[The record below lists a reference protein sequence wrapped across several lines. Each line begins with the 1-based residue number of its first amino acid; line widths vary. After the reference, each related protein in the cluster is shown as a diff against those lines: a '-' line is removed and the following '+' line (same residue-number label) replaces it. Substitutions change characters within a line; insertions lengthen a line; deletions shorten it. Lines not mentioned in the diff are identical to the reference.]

1 MDNKIKY
8 KRLSSIID
16 SNYERNNYCYAR
28 YRNDPSIELNAT
40 AESNYNWGL
49 SFDWLQ
55 NSDLTKSAQVNVIK
69 ACIDTIVSKL
79 ANQKARPFFNPVNGS
94 PKTRLVVKQAQTFFD
109 ALYEQDLV
117 VEKISKAFLEACI
130 FGRGYVWVNP
140 ITYNIEVL
148 PSWCVGY
155 SSTEAAFGEAQ
166 TLLVKYT
173 YYPTSLLKDYKK
185 TDKAFVKYAILVDLE
200 TKKVVEF
207 IDDQEY
213 KTHSY
218 TGEELPLVLITYNT
232 DVYGAYTTSI
242 VDELDGIQT
251 RIDEINAKIS
261 AASQLTPANVTYVIE
276 GSNLN
281 PGDVS
286 AETGM
291 VYGVK
296 LPVGMSTLPVQT
308 VTPAPFDP
316 VWQNLLEF
324 YIKQAF
330 ETIGVSQLSAM
341 SKKPAGLDSGTALQ
355 TMEDIESDRFETQVT
370 HYVNAFVKLAKVFID
385 VIPEDADIVIPT
397 LQNSSFK
404 WKDIKEQTNQYKIQ
418 YSAATALSKDPQEKA
433 KFIGQ
438 LTQLG
443 LVTPYEA
450 GQYLDLPD
458 LQGAF
463 EGSEA
468 VMNGVNTCIENA
480 LNGNIDIPDYVNYQ
494 QLAQRIAI
502 VENQLYSSLTGDKKN
517 DKDVIE
523 SLNNIQQLEDNLLTI
538 MQESGFVES
547 TQPEEAVTTDQGM
560 GIAPSATGS
569 ADITSMLNNTDMGN
583 TEGVAESG
591 VNPTEIGSEGDVNNV
606 Q

>member
-8 KRLSSIID
+8 KILSSIID

-28 YRNDPSIELNAT
+28 YRNDPSVELNT
-40 AESNYNWGL
+40 ASESNYNWGIN
-49 SFDWLQ
+49 FDYIQ
-55 NSDLTKSAQVNVIK
+55 NSDLGKSAQVNIIK
-69 ACIDTIVSKL
+69 SCVDTIVSKL
-79 ANQKARPFFNPVNGS
+79 ANQKARPYFNPVNGS

-109 ALYEQDLV
+109 ALYEQENI
-117 VEKISKAFLEACI
+117 VEKISKAFLESCI

-140 ITYNIEVL
+140 ISYNIEVL
-148 PSWCVGY
+148 PSWCVGLF
-155 SSTEAAFGEAQ
+155 SSEAAYG
-166 TLLVKYT
+166 TPKTMLVKYNT
-173 YYPTSLLKDYKK
+173 YPSSLLDKK
-185 TDKAFVKYAILVDLE
+185 TDKIYVRYAILVDLE
-200 TKKVVEF
+200 TKKVEEY
-207 IDDQEY
+207 IDDTLY
-213 KTHSY
+213 KSHTY
-218 TGEELPLVLITYNT
+218 TGEELPFVQITYNT
-232 DVYGAYTTSI
+232 DVYGAYTPSI

-296 LPVGMSTLPVQT
+296 LPVGMTSLPVQT

-324 YIKQAF
+324 YIKQAY
-330 ETIGVSQLSAM
+330 EVIGVSQLSAM

-370 HYVNAFVKLAKVFID
+370 HYVNTFVKLAKVFID

-404 WKDIKEQTNQYKIQ
+404 WKDIKEQTNCYKIQ
-418 YSAATALSKDPQEKA
+418 YSAATALSKDPQEKM
-433 KFIGQ
+433 KFISQ
-438 LTQLG
+438 LSQMG
-443 LVTPYEA
+443 LISPYEA

-468 VMNGVNTCIENA
+468 VMNGVNTCIDNA
-480 LNGNIDIPDYVNYQ
+480 LNGNIDIPDYINYQ

-517 DKDVIE
+517 DKDVVE
-523 SLNNIQQLEDNLLTI
+523 SLANIQQLEDKLLTV
-538 MQESGFVES
+538 MQENGFVES
-547 TQPEEAVTTDQGM
+547 TQPEEAVTTDAGM
-560 GIAPSATGS
+560 GIAPSVTGS
-569 ADITSMLNNTDMGN
+569 ADITSIVNNTDVGN
-583 TEGVAESG
+583 TEGEAMSG
-591 VNPTEIGSEGDVNNV
+591 VNPTEIGNAGDVNV